1 MGTFLFFEEWGIAY
15 DIDIPC
21 LLTLASCE
29 QFLDHNRKLGCNMS
43 DDEIKAIY
51 DEFVDLIRAQN
62 NIITREQMLKITD
75 ISEVKEYIDKMAS
88 LYV

>member
-1 MGTFLFFEEWGIAY
+1 
-15 DIDIPC
+15 
-21 LLTLASCE
+21 
-29 QFLDHNRKLGCNMS
+29 MS

-88 LYV
+88 LYEWTWQVSYVGGDDGIF

>member
-1 MGTFLFFEEWGIAY
+1 
-15 DIDIPC
+15 
-21 LLTLASCE
+21 
-29 QFLDHNRKLGCNMS
+29 MS

-88 LYV
+88 LYVWTWQVSYVGGDDGIF

>member
-1 MGTFLFFEEWGIAY
+1 
-15 DIDIPC
+15 
-21 LLTLASCE
+21 
-29 QFLDHNRKLGCNMS
+29 MS